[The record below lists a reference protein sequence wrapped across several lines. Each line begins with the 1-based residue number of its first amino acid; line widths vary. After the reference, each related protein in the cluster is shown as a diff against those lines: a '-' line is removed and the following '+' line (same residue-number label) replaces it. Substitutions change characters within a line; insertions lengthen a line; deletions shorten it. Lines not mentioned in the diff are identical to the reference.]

1 MIPTTAYEELVCDL
15 QRINRLKTAFE
26 LLEWDEQVNLPPG
39 SSERRA
45 EEMAALS
52 EIVHRECTHK
62 RVGRWLDELEGGL
75 NGDIDVDVDEVGIE
89 KLTVMRE
96 ARRNYDR
103 AVKLSAAFVAR
114 KSALNSRAFH
124 AWAEAR
130 QKGDFE
136 LFAPFLQKQLEM
148 AKEEAERVGYK
159 EETAYDYHIDK
170 HDPGLT
176 ADFVE
181 KIFSS
186 LKIDLLPLVKRIV
199 DSPVNPDTSIFKG
212 FPREGQEKLLKQI
225 SSKLGFDF
233 RRGRIDTSVHPFCCG
248 NGADTRMTTR
258 YDIDNPLNSLFSAIH
273 ETGHGLY
280 EQGLPLEHL
289 GTGLS
294 EAAGMAM
301 HESQS
306 RMWENQVGRSR
317 TFWQYWEPVL
327 RETFPAQLADV
338 SSQELFMAINAVS
351 LIPIRV
357 DSDEVTYNL
366 HIILRFEL
374 EKKLLAG
381 ELAVAEL
388 PEAWNNASEEI
399 IGIRPK
405 TVSAGCLQ
413 DVHWS
418 GGAFGYFPSY
428 CLGNMI
434 AAQLWYRIK
443 EVHPDIEEDFARG
456 EFGRLLDWLRENV
469 HRLGRQYNTLELTRK
484 ITGQELSPK
493 GLIRYLEERYLP
505 LYT

>member
-1 MIPTTAYEELVCDL
+1 MISKTIFEDLVSDL
-15 QRINRLKTAFE
+15 QRVNRLKTALE
-26 LLEWDEQVNLPPG
+26 LLEWDEQVNLPSG
-39 SSERRA
+39 SGERRA
-45 EEMAALS
+45 QEMAALS
-52 EIVHRECTHK
+52 EIVHRECTQERLAH
-62 RVGRWLDELEGGL
+62 WLDELEAGL
-75 NGDIDVDVDEVGIE
+75 NGNSEEADVGTE
-89 KLTVMRE
+89 KLTVIRE

-103 AVKLSAAFVAR
+103 AVKLSPTFVAR
-114 KSALNSRAFH
+114 KTALNSRAYH
-124 AWAEAR
+124 AWVEAR

-136 LFAPFLQKQLEM
+136 IFAPFLQKQLEM
-148 AKEEAERVGYK
+148 AKEESGRVGYS

-176 ADFVE
+176 ATFVDE
-181 KIFSS
+181 IFSS

-199 DSPVNPDTSIFKG
+199 DSPVKPDTTIFKG
-212 FPREGQEKLLKQI
+212 FPRDGQESFLKQVAVKI
-225 SSKLGFDF
+225 GFDF
-233 RRGRIDTSVHPFCCG
+233 SRGRIDTSVHPFCSG

-258 YDIDNPLNSLFSAIH
+258 YNIDNPLDAIFSTIH

-294 EAAGMAM
+294 EAIGMAM

-306 RMWENQVGRSR
+306 RMWENQVSRSR
-317 TFWQYWEPVL
+317 SFWQYWEPVL
-327 RETFPAQLADV
+327 RETFPTQLADV
-338 SSQELFMAINAVS
+338 SSRELFSAINAVS
-351 LIPIRV
+351 LTPIRV

-374 EKKLLAG
+374 EKKLFSG
-381 ELAVAEL
+381 ELTVAEL
-388 PEAWNNASEEI
+388 PEAWNSASEEI
-399 IGIRPK
+399 IGLRPK
-405 TVSAGCLQ
+405 NMAEGCLQ

-434 AAQLWYRIK
+434 AAQLWYRVK
-443 EVHPDIEEDFARG
+443 EVYPDIDEDFAKG
-456 EFGRLLDWLRENV
+456 EFGRLLNWLRENV
-469 HRLGRQYNTLELTRK
+469 HRRGRQYGTLELTRLV
-484 ITGQELSPK
+484 TGQELSPQ